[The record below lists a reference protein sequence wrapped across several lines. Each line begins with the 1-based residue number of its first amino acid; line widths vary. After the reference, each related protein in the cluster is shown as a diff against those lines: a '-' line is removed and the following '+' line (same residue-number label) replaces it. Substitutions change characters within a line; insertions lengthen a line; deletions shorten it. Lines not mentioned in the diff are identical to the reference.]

1 MKYIKPYAALLL
13 VFLTLFFCACG
24 KNNTPAPEMTE
35 TVAQYSVSPT
45 SETQDEK
52 TRLQTAAE
60 SETDTQTSAEKRSET
75 AVRSSAAEK
84 TSAAVKTTEKQTA
97 AKTET
102 ATSAPSTTKQHP
114 TKVRSTRR
122 SSGRNEKTEVS
133 ESATETSVTESEIST
148 VPSTSAKTTSKTK
161 VRPAITPAGTTNAT
175 ATTKAEDTAKPTATA
190 EVSSTTKP
198 TTTTKAASTTKKAST
213 TKAAASTKQK
223 VKTVHVKI
231 ICTNA
236 VKYGVKDIKLPEN
249 GIMADCEVPYTEGMT
264 AMDALKAAAKLKGI
278 EVDESHGYVRGIG
291 GLYEKDCS
299 GSSGWLYNVNGE
311 YPNVACDKYKL
322 NENDTM
328 TFIYTAEQGDV
339 KMN

>member
-1 MKYIKPYAALLL
+1 MKYIKSYAALLL

-35 TVAQYSVSPT
+35 VITQYSVTPPSGT
-45 SETQDEK
+45 RDEET
-52 TRLQTAAE
+52 RSQTAAE
-60 SETDTQTSAEKRSET
+60 SETDTQTSANNQSET

-84 TSAAVKTTEKQTA
+84 ASAAVKTTEKQTA
-97 AKTET
+97 VKTET
-102 ATSAPSTTKQHP
+102 ATTSAPSTTKQGL

-133 ESATETSVTESEIST
+133 ESTTETSVTVSETET
-148 VPSTSAKTTSKTK
+148 VT
-161 VRPAITPAGTTNAT
+161 
-175 ATTKAEDTAKPTATA
+175 
-190 EVSSTTKP
+190 
-198 TTTTKAASTTKKAST
+198 AASTTAKKKVRPKVTPAT
-213 TKAAASTKQK
+213 QAAPSPEQTD
-223 VKTVHVKI
+223 KTVHVKI

-236 VKYGVKDIKLPEN
+236 VNYGVKGVNLPAN

-264 AMDALKAAAKLKGI
+264 GMDALKAAAKLKGI

-311 YPNVACDKYKL
+311 YPNVSCDKYKL

-328 TFIYTAEQGDV
+328 TFIYTAEAGDV